1 MAEDR
6 KQLVVVGGG
15 PGGYGAAFMAAD
27 LGLQV
32 TLVDPEENPG
42 GVCLYRG
49 CIPTKALLHA
59 AAVLGEVRR
68 GAQWGLKTGKVHVEL
83 KELRRWKD
91 EVVAG
96 LTGGM
101 GQLAR
106 RRKIE
111 HLRGRAR
118 FLDSHTVEVKGNGSK
133 PRKLPF
139 EQAILATGARPGGL
153 PSVSYDSPRV
163 MDSAAA
169 LRLEELPERLLVVG
183 GGYIGLELATVY
195 ATLGSKVTIVEM
207 LPRILAGTDEDLVKV
222 YLKEA
227 GELFDSIRLST
238 TAELD
243 VREDGVQAALKPEA
257 GEPEEARFD
266 RVLLA
271 VGRKPVTGDLGLEST
286 AVELDERGFVKVDE
300 QRRTA
305 EASIFAVGD
314 VTGNPLFAHKATHE
328 GRVAAEAAAGRK
340 TAYEPR
346 GVPAVEYI
354 DPEIAWC
361 GLNELQA
368 AEQGL
373 TVEVARFPW
382 AASGRSLTLGRSNG
396 LTKLVLE
403 PGSGRVLGVGI
414 VGPWAGELIS
424 EGLLA
429 VEMGALA
436 SDLALTIHP
445 HPTLSETLMGAAEVF
460 EGTATDIYRPRRDPP
475 GA

>member
-1 MAEDR
+1 MAEENR
-6 KQLVVVGGG
+6 QLVVVGGG
-15 PGGYGAAFMAAD
+15 PGGYAAAFMAAD

-32 TLVDPEENPG
+32 TLIDPEENPG

-49 CIPTKALLHA
+49 CIPTKALLHSA
-59 AAVLGEVRR
+59 SILGEIRR
-68 GAQWGLKTGKVHVEL
+68 GAQWGLKTGKVEVEL
-83 KELRRWKD
+83 DKLRTWKD
-91 EVVAG
+91 EVVDR
-96 LTGGM
+96 LTGGL

-106 RRKIE
+106 RRKVE

-118 FLDSHTVEVKGNGSK
+118 FRDPRTLEVDSEGDA
-133 PRKLPF
+133 PARLAF
-139 EQAILATGARPGGL
+139 DQAILATGGRPGGL

-183 GGYIGLELATVY
+183 AGYIGMELATVY
-195 ATLGSKVTIVEM
+195 ASLGSRVIIVEK
-207 LPRILAGTDEDLVKV
+207 LPRILAGTDDDLVQV

-227 GELFDSIRLST
+227 KEFFEAIRLST
-238 TAELD
+238 TAELE
-243 VREDGVQAALKPEA
+243 VRDDGVEATLQPEE
-257 GEPEEARFD
+257 GEPETVRFD

-271 VGRKPVTGDLGLEST
+271 VGRKPATADLGLENT
-286 AVELDERGFVKVDE
+286 AVELDDGGFIQVDE

-340 TAYEPR
+340 SAYEPK

-368 AEQGL
+368 QEQGRK
-373 TVEVARFPW
+373 VEVARFPW

-429 VEMGALA
+429 VEMGAVA
-436 SDLALTIHP
+436 SDLALTVHP

-460 EGTATDIYRPRRDPP
+460 DGTATDLYRPRRDNK
-475 GA
+475 A